1 MGLFDRFRK
10 NTGEVEKENKANESL
25 EEVLN
30 GEEAQLM
37 AEEAIGFAQKIL
49 NEADRKNKADRDNEA
64 LKIGQARAEEL
75 KRRREQNAYK
85 QLEQVL
91 NSQIKQQSELPN
103 DLREDPFRQLEDLV
117 ENASQK
123 IERSMKLH
131 SSHIVPSKKFNL
143 YHEGVNSPYYIEGSA
158 IKAFI
163 ECQLSSALSYPVDI
177 NQLNMD
183 DFQIISKKPANIAKL
198 VDDDKL
204 EAKRGAF
211 LAEMYARS
219 SNGPFLYIGEKKYYE
234 TMQSFYE
241 KINEKQKGKTI

>member
-1 MGLFDRFRK
+1 
-10 NTGEVEKENKANESL
+10 
-25 EEVLN
+25 
-30 GEEAQLM
+30 
-37 AEEAIGFAQKIL
+37 
-49 NEADRKNKADRDNEA
+49 
-64 LKIGQARAEEL
+64 
-75 KRRREQNAYK
+75 
-85 QLEQVL
+85 
-91 NSQIKQQSELPN
+91 
-103 DLREDPFRQLEDLV
+103 
-117 ENASQK
+117 
-123 IERSMKLH
+123 MKLH

-219 SNGPFLYIGEKKYYE
+219 SNGPFLYIGEKSIMKRCNPF
-234 TMQSFYE
+234 M
-241 KINEKQKGKTI
+241 KR